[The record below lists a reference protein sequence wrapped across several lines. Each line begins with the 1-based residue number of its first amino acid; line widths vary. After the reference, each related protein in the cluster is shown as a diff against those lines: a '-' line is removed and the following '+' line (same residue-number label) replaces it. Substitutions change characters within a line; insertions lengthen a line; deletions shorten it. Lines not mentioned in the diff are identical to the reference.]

1 MPLASLSDTIGP
13 TARQSTAS
21 WRVILEG
28 TTKKTPSRPTELT
41 ASDDATL
48 GTAKP
53 APRTSPVCR
62 LHASR
67 KADVDKAVGRDGNP
81 TTMPFVQRSLDAQL
95 ATAPST
101 KPSAS
106 VSKTKWALVFLVIAL
121 ALGYLLLLNR
131 AATFR
136 TEAQRHR

>member
-1 MPLASLSDTIGP
+1 
-13 TARQSTAS
+13 
-21 WRVILEG
+21 
-28 TTKKTPSRPTELT
+28 
-41 ASDDATL
+41 
-48 GTAKP
+48 
-53 APRTSPVCR
+53 
-62 LHASR
+62 
-67 KADVDKAVGRDGNP
+67 VGRDGTP

-101 KPSAS
+101 KPPAS

-136 TEAQRHR
+136 YGPTPP